1 MHHHY
6 IDHFAYGDSPIHRLD
21 PRAKILAVVAYSAV
35 LISLGRYQL
44 PSPGYL
50 ILPVVLLLWSGTPLW
65 FVVKHTLM
73 VSPFIVCL
81 VAFSP
86 VFDRTQVPSPFGPGT
101 IPGGWLTAA
110 TVLIRFVLGMFA
122 LIALAS
128 TTRFPELLKGLEGL
142 GVPKVL
148 VTQLRFLYRY
158 LFLLVDQAMHL
169 RQARAA
175 RDAGLGPMKWRWQSG
190 AGLVGILFIRT
201 LEQAERTH
209 LAMIARGYDG
219 TIRLLRPLR
228 WKPHDTL
235 FLAATAI
242 YLFLMRWGGHLG
254 EWLRG

>member
-6 IDHFAYGDSPIHRLD
+6 IDRFAYGDSPIHRLD

-50 ILPVVLLLWSGTPLW
+50 VFPAVLLLWSGTPLW
-65 FVVKHTLM
+65 FVAKHTLL

-86 VFDRTQVPSPFGPGT
+86 VFDTRPVPSPFGPGT

-110 TVLIRFVLGMFA
+110 TILIRFVLGMFA

-158 LFLLVDQAMHL
+158 LFLLIDQAMHL
-169 RQARAA
+169 KQARAA
-175 RDAGLGPMKWRWQSG
+175 RDAGLGPMRWRWQSS

-209 LAMIARGYDG
+209 MAMIARGYDG
-219 TIRLLRPLR
+219 TILLLRPLQ
-228 WKPHDTL
+228 WKSDDTL
-235 FLAATAI
+235 FVAVTAI

-254 EWLRG
+254 GWLRD

>member
-44 PSPGYL
+44 PSPEYL

-65 FVVKHTLM
+65 FVVRHTLM

-101 IPGGWLTAA
+101 ITGGWLTAA

-235 FLAATAI
+235 FLAATGI
-242 YLFLMRWGGHLG
+242 YLFLIRWGGGLG